1 MMNTPRHALHW
12 AHLLHRVSGI
22 ALALFLPVHF
32 YLLSLALTDP
42 DAFSSVIAFTD
53 QPLVK
58 VAEGGLVFL
67 LCAHLF
73 GGLRLMALES
83 LSWTATQKTL
93 AAAGIA
99 GSALVALLFF
109 LQVARA

>member
-1 MMNTPRHALHW
+1 MSRTPRHTLHW
-12 AHLLHRVSGI
+12 AHLLHRLSGV
-22 ALALFLPVHF
+22 ALALFLPLHF
-32 YLLSLALTDP
+32 YLLSLALTRPGTFDT
-42 DAFSSVIAFTD
+42 VIAFTD

-58 VAEGGLVFL
+58 FAEGGLVFL

-83 LSWTATQKTL
+83 LGWTTQQKTL

-99 GSALVALLFF
+99 GAALVALLFF
-109 LQVARA
+109 LQVIRP